1 MKKIFDITIQNRK
14 ILYKILK
21 RTPPEILLQIPV
33 GYRNNIWWNIAHV
46 VVTQQLLLYKLSNL
60 SMRIDDSM
68 VQKYR
73 KGTVPGNNPSTEE
86 MDNIAAFL
94 LSTAEWAQDDY
105 EKGIFN
111 EYIEYTTSTKVTLKN
126 VEDALSFNLYHEGLH
141 LGVILSMEKILL
153 KEQVL

>member
-1 MKKIFDITIQNRK
+1 LKKIFDITIQNRK

-21 RTPPEILLQIPV
+21 RTPPEILLQIPE

-60 SMRIDDSM
+60 NMRIDDSL

-73 KGTVPGNNPSTEE
+73 KGTVPGNNPSTVE

-105 EKGIFN
+105 EKGIFY
-111 EYIEYTTSTKVTLKN
+111 EYNEYTTSTKVTLRN

>member
-1 MKKIFDITIQNRK
+1 
-14 ILYKILK
+14 
-21 RTPPEILLQIPV
+21 
-33 GYRNNIWWNIAHV
+33 
-46 VVTQQLLLYKLSNL
+46 
-60 SMRIDDSM
+60 MRIDDSM

-86 MDNIAAFL
+86 MDYIAAFL

>member
-21 RTPPEILLQIPV
+21 RTPPEILLQTPE

-60 SMRIDDSM
+60 DMRIDDSL

-73 KGTVPGNNPSTEE
+73 KGTVPGNNPSAEE

-105 EKGIFN
+105 EKGVFN
-111 EYIEYTTSTKVTLKN
+111 EYNEYTTSTKVTLRN

-153 KEQVL
+153 KEQVF